1 MQTLVLFILTPA
13 CQKSCQPSYSWLF
26 CLQRTAEDVLKE
38 EAYLLC
44 YIMRDGSTVG
54 VQQAGM
60 HQEPS
65 SSSAPNRR
73 PAATS
78 TVATASQSDN
88 HQGHASHSDKRQ
100 GPRHLDESHE
110 EWQNRISGMS
120 LPDATKKRQRKR
132 RNQLARLR
140 GQMLSD
146 MQAAASANLMPHVHT
161 SASVAGS
168 SVHGDTDESGSP
180 LSTQSCDAFLE

>member
-1 MQTLVLFILTPA
+1 MQAALVLIVLTSA
-13 CQKSCQPSYSWLF
+13 CQKSCQPSYNWLF

-38 EAYLLC
+38 EAYLLSD
-44 YIMRDGSTVG
+44 ILRNGSTAG
-54 VQQAGM
+54 VQAGV

-65 SSSAPNRR
+65 SSSAPNHR

-78 TVATASQSDN
+78 TVATAGPSGD

-110 EWQNRISGMS
+110 EWRSRISGMS
-120 LPDATKKRQRKR
+120 LPDATTKRQRKR

-140 GQMLSD
+140 GQH
-146 MQAAASANLMPHVHT
+146 A
-161 SASVAGS
+161 AGS
-168 SVHGDTDESGSP
+168 MCQHHATCAHISISSWILCAWGRR
-180 LSTQSCDAFLE
+180 